1 MTGYDTSTTVPA
13 GWYPDPQGPPLQRW
27 WDGAVWTQH
36 TNDPRP
42 EALSAPTA
50 VPAAV
55 KEPVSAYVPMQG
67 FASKTTTPPV
77 SYGSPVRTSAL
88 NAWVWLLA
96 GMPLIQGVVGLVVL
110 LAIREI
116 PGGVVRYALLIGPL
130 AAYFFLA
137 KKDGA
142 TLRDRGYASVGWG
155 WILLPLVYF
164 VLRTVRTGRGGLAPL
179 FTWVGLQVLFLMVA
193 SAVAIPIFLQW
204 RAQENPEVY
213 GSGSSEYVDGPG
225 PMLTPEQHAYQ
236 LTAEGM
242 SARLL
247 SDFQQAGPDS
257 MTYAQ
262 CAEPTSLVQGT
273 EVLCSTDLNGA
284 PVVIRVELQPDDPY
298 TPFYV
303 TGVVN

>member
-1 MTGYDTSTTVPA
+1 MTRYDTSTTVPA

-42 EALSAPTA
+42 VASPLPTA
-50 VPAAV
+50 LEEQVP
-55 KEPVSAYVPMQG
+55 AYVPMQG
-67 FASKTTTPPV
+67 FESKTTTRPV
-77 SYGSPVRTSAL
+77 SYGAPTRTSAL
-88 NAWVWLLA
+88 NVWVWLLA

-110 LAIREI
+110 LAIKEL

-130 AAYFFLA
+130 AAYLFLA

-142 TLRDRGYASVGWG
+142 TSRDRGHASVGWG

-164 VLRTVRTGRGGLAPL
+164 VLRTVRTGRGSLAPL
-179 FTWVGLQVLFLMVA
+179 FTWVGLQVAFMMVA
-193 SAVAIPIFLQW
+193 AAVAIPIFMQW
-204 RAQENPEVY
+204 QAQENPEVY
-213 GSGSSEYVDGPG
+213 GSGSSENVDAAVPK
-225 PMLTPEQHAYQ
+225 LTPEQRAYQ

-247 SDFQQAGPDS
+247 SDFQKAQPDI

-273 EVLCSTDLNGA
+273 EVLCSTDYNGA